1 MAIRLFTARL
11 ALYSLD
17 YSTHGEICIEFSA
30 NTLQYRRETRLCR
43 GVGVDNTP
51 VERNFAHVGC
61 LIGCI
66 LGLGGGIALAW
77 VLILHSSAVAIA
89 LFAWVGITFILGALG
104 YLIGYRL
111 HQPTSAN
118 SSEGR

>member
-1 MAIRLFTARL
+1 ML
-11 ALYSLD
+11 
-17 YSTHGEICIEFSA
+17 
-30 NTLQYRRETRLCR
+30 

-51 VERNFAHVGC
+51 VVRNFAHVGC

-77 VLILHSSAVAIA
+77 VLILHATVVAIA
-89 LFAWVGITFILGALG
+89 LLAWVGITVALGALG

-111 HQPTSAN
+111 TQPTSAN
-118 SSEGR
+118 TSQER